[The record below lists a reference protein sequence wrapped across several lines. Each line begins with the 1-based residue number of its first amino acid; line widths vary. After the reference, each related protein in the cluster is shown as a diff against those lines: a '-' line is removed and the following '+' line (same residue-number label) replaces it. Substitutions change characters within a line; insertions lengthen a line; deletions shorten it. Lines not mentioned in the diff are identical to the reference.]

1 MNRTARTALTAAGL
15 AAAALILYVARL
27 ESAPIY
33 ASPDEVIIAVDAH
46 SLATTGRD
54 VYGRFMP
61 LYFQI
66 QMPGETR
73 MGWFF
78 PAIFYVSALFLKI
91 LPVSEWTIRLSTV
104 CVGTIDVVLMY
115 FIGRRLFKE
124 ERLAVAASL
133 LLAVTPGHFILS
145 RYALDYVYPLPFV
158 LAWLLCLLVFMADER
173 PILLYAA
180 AGLLGLGFFSYI
192 GSVVMMPMY
201 FAITCAVALQK
212 RHGFRLC
219 VIAAVAFALP
229 LLLLLVPWL
238 VRHPTAFTDTVQRYE
253 LYDTQRLNALQGMR
267 AFFSYTNLD
276 RLASLY
282 WSFYNPSFLF
292 FSGDRLMTFSTRSI
306 GVFALPMAVLLLLG
320 LYQVCVRLRS
330 FPGFVVLA
338 GFVTAPVAALL
349 GGEDA
354 VIIRAVE
361 LLPFTVLLAT
371 FGLEYLLSQHISNR
385 ASTWLL
391 PTGTA
396 ALVAAVLY
404 GTWMLVTASRLG
416 SSTIALGVAGAAMVG
431 VGARASRM
439 NLGLVAAAV
448 LLAMVAVQFGY
459 FAKDYFGDYRVRSSA
474 WLGGNL
480 RGALEAL
487 IDLDA
492 RVHPAGIYFSTLQSS
507 GGLMDTRN
515 RWMDAYWKFYLIK
528 HGRQELL
535 NRSGQFNQTDLSKI
549 ASGSLVLANVGDLT
563 TESLVASGQLRQ
575 LRLIPEVDGPPFF
588 AILQR

>member
-1 MNRTARTALTAAGL
+1 MALTAAGL
-15 AAAALILYVARL
+15 AAAAFILYVASL

-73 MGWFF
+73 MGWFT

-91 LPVSEWTIRLSTV
+91 LPLSEWTVRLSTV
-104 CVGTIDVVLMY
+104 CVGTLDIVLMY

-133 LLAVTPGHFILS
+133 LLAVTPAHFILS

-173 PILLYAA
+173 PMWLYAA
-180 AGLLGLGFFSYI
+180 AGFLGLGFFSYI

-201 FAITCAVALQK
+201 FAITCAAALQK

-219 VIAAVAFALP
+219 AIAAMAFALP

-238 VRHPTAFTDTVQRYE
+238 LRHPTAFTDTVQRYE
-253 LYDTQRLNALQGMR
+253 LYDTQHLNALQGLR
-267 AFFSYTNLD
+267 AFFSYPNLD

-292 FSGDRLMTFSTRSI
+292 FSGDRLMTFSTRSV
-306 GVFALPMAVLLLLG
+306 GVFTLPVAALLLLG
-320 LYQVCVRLRS
+320 LYQVCVLRRTPA
-330 FPGFVVLA
+330 FIVLA
-338 GFVTAPVAALL
+338 GFVTAPLAALL

-354 VIIRAVE
+354 AIIRAVE

-371 FGLEYLLSQHISNR
+371 FGLEYLLSRQMSHHGGP
-385 ASTWLL
+385 WLL
-391 PTGTA
+391 AAGVS
-396 ALVAAVLY
+396 ALVLAILSGA
-404 GTWMLVTASRLG
+404 WMLATASRLG
-416 SSTIALGVAGAAMVG
+416 SSTIALGIVGAAMAG
-431 VGARASRM
+431 VGARANRM

-448 LLAMVAVQFGY
+448 LLALIALQFGY
-459 FAKDYFGDYRVRSSA
+459 FAKDYFSDYRVRSSA

-480 RGALEAL
+480 RGALESL

-492 RVHPAGIYFSTLQSS
+492 RLHPAGIYFSTLQST

-535 NRSGQFNQTDLSKI
+535 NRTAPFNQTNLSTI
-549 ASGSLVLANVGDLT
+549 AAGSLVLANVGDLT
-563 TESLVASGQLRQ
+563 TESLVASGQLKRLQ
-575 LRLIPEVDGPPFF
+575 LIPELGAPPFF